1 MPTSNEEKIII
12 KISQIEKKFKGQKLV
27 VCVLSFTLLCAIN
40 GATVESTLFE
50 DNDGANTFC
59 TFNPTQAF
67 LNLKKKIVID
77 PLRSAGQNAS
87 YSIIT

>member
-1 MPTSNEEKIII
+1 
-12 KISQIEKKFKGQKLV
+12 
-27 VCVLSFTLLCAIN
+27 LSFTLLCVIN

-67 LNLKKKIVID
+67 LNLKKKLLLTRCGARAKMLAILL
-77 PLRSAGQNAS
+77 LRNG
-87 YSIIT
+87 YL